1 MTVDPQNWLM
11 PYDGAV
17 QTRPA
22 TCGRCRNFWPGQ
34 AYLQPALH
42 SAEKGNVPP
51 RPAHPARETDMP
63 QTATSRG
70 AIRGHTAE
78 LGAIYRALC
87 LPAKQQGE
95 LLPRGASYTAGLV
108 SGPGRPFRPRA
119 EERRSPTRSS
129 LAGPVV
135 PPSISVATSATRRR
149 ESRARLRS
157 TSKAVTASRR

>member
-22 TCGRCRNFWPGQ
+22 TLRSPQKLLAWAGSSTASATQRRKGKR
-34 AYLQPALH
+34 PAAA
-42 SAEKGNVPP
+42 SPP
-51 RPAHPARETDMP
+51 RSRNRYATDRHLHRCDP
-63 QTATSRG
+63 RTHGGTR
-70 AIRGHTAE
+70 
-78 LGAIYRALC
+78 AIYRALC
-87 LPAKQQGE
+87 LPANSK
-95 LLPRGASYTAGLV
+95 ASCCPAAGYTAGLV